1 MSTKNKMNII
11 GYLGADPEL
20 RYTSSGRSVANLRI
34 ATTERWT
41 DKAGTA
47 QEHTEWHRVV
57 AWANLAEASAK
68 YLKKGSLVSIEGPIR
83 SRKFTDKEG
92 VQRLR
97 PLNCP
102 RTWCATV
109 TEIRPGSILEPRNS
123 RIPGASATA
132 PKTRNSDF
140 GLNIIGYLGA
150 DPELRHTSSDR
161 PVGQT

>member
-1 MSTKNKMNII
+1 MQRCERGGRAAGERPPMSTKNKMNII

-20 RYTSSGRSVANLRI
+20 RYTNNGRRSPTLRI

-68 YLKKGSLVSIEGPIR
+68 YLKRGSLVSVEGPIR

-92 VQRLR
+92 VERYAFEVIASEVLSWTAPSGR
-97 PLNCP
+97 STRMRRRRSVG
-102 RTWCATV
+102 RTT
-109 TEIRPGSILEPRNS
+109 RSEPRVGEGP
-123 RIPGASATA
+123 RQRGPSA
-132 PKTRNSDF
+132 R
-140 GLNIIGYLGA
+140 
-150 DPELRHTSSDR
+150 
-161 PVGQT
+161 